1 MNLVM
6 FHSFWTLGALV
17 IFVGII
23 FWAYSKNRHNDF
35 NEAARLPLE
44 DDQPSTETDKKAEQ
58 L

>member
-44 DDQPSTETDKKAEQ
+44 DDQPLTETDKKAEQ